1 MAEDRAD
8 TAKEAGTGKKA
19 ASKEADK
26 RAGSESGKPGRGK
39 KVALAL
45 GSGGAR
51 GYAHI
56 GVIEVL
62 EEQGY
67 EITAITGSSMGALIG
82 GVYATGN
89 LRAYKDWVTGL
100 DQFALFR
107 LLDFS
112 LKSPGA
118 IRGDKVFAKLE
129 EMIGD
134 TRIEDL
140 PIAYTAIATD
150 LLAHKEVWFQRG
162 VLRDV
167 IRASIAIPSVITPVM
182 MQGRVLVDGGL
193 LNPVPI
199 IPTMAAHADMILAVN
214 LSGSASQHPDMPP
227 IEEWEDEAPSVP
239 VPDEEMPELHQ
250 EGKAGPGRNEE
261 WLERLKQTA
270 SRWFESESGN
280 QGQSAPKSEEEA
292 LARAQA
298 REMQKAAREG
308 REDSEE
314 VHSMSLQELG
324 LGKFDVMNLAIETMQ
339 QALTRHKLAGYP
351 PDILIN
357 FPKHVCKTFD
367 YHKAPEII
375 QLGRLLAEEALEE
388 HRRTGTSQSF

>member
-1 MAEDRAD
+1 MTE
-8 TAKEAGTGKKA
+8 KH
-19 ASKEADK
+19 SKHRSSNEKQNTD
-26 RAGSESGKPGRGK
+26 KPGKGIR
-39 KVALAL
+39 VALAL

-89 LRAYKDWVTGL
+89 LRNYKDWVTGL
-100 DQFALFR
+100 GQFDLFK

-118 IRGDKVFAKLE
+118 IRGDKVFSKLK

-140 PIAYTAIATD
+140 PIPFTAVATD
-150 LLAHKEVWFQRG
+150 LLAHKEVWFQNG
-162 VLRDV
+162 VLHDV
-167 IRASIAIPSVITPVM
+167 IRASIAIPSVVTPVM

-193 LNPVPI
+193 LNPLPIVPS
-199 IPTMAAHADMILAVN
+199 MASHADIIVAVN
-214 LSGSASQHPDMPP
+214 LSGNANQHPHIPP
-227 IEEWEDEAPSVP
+227 IDEWHEETPSSPLEEASAN
-239 VPDEEMPELHQ
+239 
-250 EGKAGPGRNEE
+250 EGDQPPTATDE
-261 WLERLKQTA
+261 WLEKIKQRA
-270 SRWFESESGN
+270 VRWFESGAEGESSGA
-280 QGQSAPKSEEEA
+280 APHSEEEA

-298 REMQKAAREG
+298 KQAQKALSEG
-308 REDSEE
+308 RDPGED
-314 VHSMSLQELG
+314 VHSLSLQELG

-339 QALTRHKLAGYP
+339 QALTRYKLAGYP
-351 PDILIN
+351 PDVLVN

-375 QLGRLLAEEALEE
+375 QLGRLLAEQALLEYRNSGE
-388 HRRTGTSQSF
+388 TRQFL

>member
-1 MAEDRAD
+1 MTERRSAD
-8 TAKEAGTGKKA
+8 NTRQHSAG
-19 ASKEADK
+19 E
-26 RAGSESGKPGRGK
+26 KPGKGTR
-39 KVALAL
+39 VALAL

-62 EEQGY
+62 LEQGY

-89 LRAYKDWVTGL
+89 LRNYKDWVTGL
-100 DQFALFR
+100 GQFDLFK

-118 IRGDKVFAKLE
+118 IRGDKVFSKLK

-140 PIAYTAIATD
+140 PIPFTAVATD
-150 LLAHKEVWFQRG
+150 LLAHKEVWFQTG
-162 VLRDV
+162 ILHDV
-167 IRASIAIPSVITPVM
+167 IRASIAIPSVVTPVM
-182 MQGRVLVDGGL
+182 MRGRVLVDGGL

-199 IPTMAAHADMILAVN
+199 VPSMASHADMILAVN
-214 LSGSASQHPDMPP
+214 LSGSANQHPHIPP
-227 IEEWEDEAPSVP
+227 IDEWYDERPPSTLDG
-239 VPDEEMPELHQ
+239 PDPQDSDSLP
-250 EGKAGPGRNEE
+250 ASSDE
-261 WLERLKQTA
+261 WLDKIKQRA
-270 SRWFESESGN
+270 ARWFESGADGSGR
-280 QGQSAPKSEEEA
+280 GRAPHSEEEA
-292 LARAQA
+292 LARAQLKQT
-298 REMQKAAREG
+298 QKAISEG
-308 REDSEE
+308 RDPGED
-314 VHSMSLQELG
+314 VHSLSLQELG

-351 PDILIN
+351 PDVLVN
-357 FPKHVCKTFD
+357 FPKHVCNTFD

-375 QLGRLLAEEALEE
+375 QLGRLLAEQALEQYRASGE
-388 HRRTGTSQSF
+388 AGQFL